1 MYKYSHI
8 ENLIKKN
15 INPITDSEI
24 VHVNQSAGR
33 YLAEN
38 IYSLINIPPTN
49 NSAVDGYL
57 FNFKKLKLSKTNQ
70 FTITEELHAGDKYT
84 ESSYQLKNALKV
96 STGAAI
102 PKGFDTVIMDED
114 FLITGKNIILKKR
127 YK

>member
-8 ENLIKKN
+8 ENLIKKYKPN
-15 INPITDSEI
+15 YRKVKL

-57 FNFKKLKLSKTNQ
+57 FNYKKLKISKTNQ
-70 FTITEELHAGDKYT
+70 FTINRRATCW
-84 ESSYQLKNALKV
+84 
-96 STGAAI
+96 
-102 PKGFDTVIMDED
+102 
-114 FLITGKNIILKKR
+114 R
-127 YK
+127 

>member
-15 INPITDSEI
+15 INPITESEI

-57 FNFKKLKLSKTNQ
+57 FNYKVKDSLKLIN
-70 FTITEELHAGDKYT
+70 L
-84 ESSYQLKNALKV
+84 L
-96 STGAAI
+96 
-102 PKGFDTVIMDED
+102 
-114 FLITGKNIILKKR
+114 LKKS
-127 YK
+127 YMLVINLQKALST